1 MGLLD
6 NIFETKPD
14 FVNGIGIKWWLD
26 KSCTE
31 YAQEEDLHGIS
42 LPNVRVYDIEETNGN
57 RTRVIIEDGEVVFDN
72 PRLEDIGVRIDIM
85 KVAKQMQ
92 DK

>member
-14 FVNGIGIKWWLD
+14 FINGIGIKWWLD

-31 YAQEEDLHGIS
+31 YAQQEDLIHGIS
-42 LPNVRVYDIEETNGN
+42 LPNVRVYDIEEANGN
-57 RTRVIIEDGEVVFDN
+57 RTRVIIEDGQVIFES
-72 PRLEDIGVRIDIM
+72 PGLEDIGVYIDKM
-85 KVAKQMQ
+85 KVAKQ
-92 DK
+92 K